1 MKCEVKY
8 KKPILA
14 IYLKGWMNQYGEV
27 IADQIAGRGVA
38 VKAEWWNRYLK
49 GEITFVGTSIPEI
62 RKLLLE
68 MNRKVG
74 FASLAMNRQVGIVN
88 GLVRSDLA
96 EHKLAAILYIQL
108 FWLGRKKDVFLLNMI
123 SDWYTDRH
131 IHDWKTNDCIAIKLL
146 APMIDSGEEEVLW
159 ILKRWNRDPYLWKA
173 RASLL
178 PFAHIENISEH
189 KKNIERFSSILI
201 RREERFA
208 KTAVGSVMRKYSRV
222 DEAFVLGFLSKH
234 VKHTTWDVKRNAL
247 KFYRQKLKES

>member
-1 MKCEVKY
+1 
-8 KKPILA
+8 
-14 IYLKGWMNQYGEV
+14 MNQYGEV

-108 FWLGRKKDVFLLNMI
+108 FWLGRKKNVFLLNTI
-123 SDWYTDRH
+123 SDWYTDRR
-131 IHDWKTNDCIAIKLL
+131 IHDWKTNDCIAVRLL

-159 ILKRWNRDPYLWKA
+159 ILKRWNRDPYLWKS

-178 PFAHIENISEH
+178 PFAHIENIAAH

-208 KTAVGSVMRKYSRV
+208 KTAVGSVMRKYSLV
-222 DEAFVLGFLSKH
+222 DEAFVLDFLSKH
-234 VKHTTWDVKRNAL
+234 VKYTTWDVKRNAL
-247 KFYRQKLKES
+247 KHYRQKLKKS